1 MVHPSPDIGEVGGGD
16 GCGDGAAGGGGEGAR
31 KASHSSIGWLM
42 RYTGFPMA
50 VDISDSVAVS
60 RIVITS
66 AASVPFSAT
75 IVTVSP
81 IVGPDCKRRPT
92 ISAATTDVQIRPS

>member
-1 MVHPSPDIGEVGGGD
+1 
-16 GCGDGAAGGGGEGAR
+16 
-31 KASHSSIGWLM
+31 
-42 RYTGFPMA
+42 MA